1 MEALIEKIMKVLPYL
16 PKDEL
21 QEVLDFAEVL
31 AGHQNLEATHVE
43 EHLHTK
49 EMETEQLSTYQLQD
63 AAFEATADQLAD
75 ELARYADSNAPK
87 LSDYAVSR
95 ASIYEGHP

>member
-1 MEALIEKIMKVLPYL
+1 MEALIEKIMNVLHHL

-31 AGHQNLEATHVE
+31 AGHQNLDATYVKE
-43 EHLHTK
+43 QLNTK
-49 EMETEQLSTYQLQD
+49 EMETEQPSTHQLKD
-63 AAFEATADQLAD
+63 VAFEATADQLGD
-75 ELARYADSNAPK
+75 ELAKYADSNMPK

-95 ASIYEGHP
+95 ASIYEDHP

>member
-1 MEALIEKIMKVLPYL
+1 MEALIEKIMNILHHL

-31 AGHQNLEATHVE
+31 ARHKHLEST
-43 EHLHTK
+43 
-49 EMETEQLSTYQLQD
+49 QLKD

-75 ELARYADSNAPK
+75 ELAQYAGPNVPK
-87 LSDYAVSR
+87 LSDYSVSR
-95 ASIYEGHP
+95 ASIYEDQP

>member
-1 MEALIEKIMKVLPYL
+1 METLIEKIMNVLHHL

-31 AGHQNLEATHVE
+31 ARHQNLEATHVE
-43 EHLHTK
+43 EQPNTK
-49 EMETEQLSTYQLQD
+49 EMETEQPSTYQLED
-63 AAFEATADQLAD
+63 TAFEATADQLAD
-75 ELARYADSNAPK
+75 ELARCTGSNVSK

-95 ASIYEGHP
+95 ASIYEDHP